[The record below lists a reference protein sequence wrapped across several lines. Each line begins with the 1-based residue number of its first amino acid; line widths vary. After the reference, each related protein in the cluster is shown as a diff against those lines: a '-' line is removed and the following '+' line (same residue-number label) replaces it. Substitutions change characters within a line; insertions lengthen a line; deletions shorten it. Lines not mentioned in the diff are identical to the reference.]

1 VFITV
6 KPSGEKAILEFVCR
20 DNGIGMSEEFLK
32 KIFDPFT
39 RASSTTISRVEGTGL
54 GMSSV
59 RRLVE
64 TMDGTINIT
73 SKEGEGTE
81 VTIRI
86 PLFYEK
92 TAIDTAAIKDK
103 KILIVEDDENARS
116 VFDSYLDEFEISH
129 QTVSDSSEAIARLT
143 EAEFNGEPFDMVI
156 IGRKWSGNGDVF
168 EFASYIRQRSSSIA
182 IVLAN
187 EMDWSEIEYRATRSG
202 ISGFIPVP
210 FLRKALL
217 NGLNDVLVT
226 SSTEEAHNTA
236 PDLSGQNILL
246 VEDNMINRI
255 IANELLNSTNAHV
268 ENAENGRE
276 AVDKYLASP
285 DGYYRVILMDIQMPV
300 MDGYEA
306 SRLIRNSRRKDAS
319 DIRIISMTANIFAQ
333 DIAKAREAGMDGHV
347 AKPIDVTKLMQ
358 ALRQV

>member
-1 VFITV
+1 
-6 KPSGEKAILEFVCR
+6 
-20 DNGIGMSEEFLK
+20 M
-32 KIFDPFT
+32 
-39 RASSTTISRVEGTGL
+39 
-54 GMSSV
+54 
-59 RRLVE
+59 
-64 TMDGTINIT
+64 
-73 SKEGEGTE
+73 
-81 VTIRI
+81 
-86 PLFYEK
+86 
-92 TAIDTAAIKDK
+92 
-103 KILIVEDDENARS
+103 
-116 VFDSYLDEFEISH
+116 
-129 QTVSDSSEAIARLT
+129 
-143 EAEFNGEPFDMVI
+143 
-156 IGRKWSGNGDVF
+156 
-168 EFASYIRQRSSSIA
+168 
-182 IVLAN
+182 
-187 EMDWSEIEYRATRSG
+187 
-202 ISGFIPVP
+202 
-210 FLRKALL
+210 
-217 NGLNDVLVT
+217 NDVLVT

-319 DIRIISMTANIFAQ
+319 DIRIIAMTANIFAQ